1 MIDKQNIFF
10 QLEADSQ
17 EAVIRKLVEK
27 AAENGKVSDEENVV
41 EAVLNREKEG
51 TTGFGKGVAIPHG
64 KSAGV
69 KEPTLLFAKTVEGL
83 EWNAMDGNPVEMIFM
98 ILVPEESHSE
108 HLQVLAKLARKLMHD
123 DFVATLRETENA
135 EKLEAYL
142 EKELA

>member
-1 MIDKQNIFF
+1 MIEKQNILF

-17 EAVIRKLVEK
+17 ESAIRKLVEK
-27 AAENGKVSDEENVV
+27 AAKNGKVHDESSVV

-51 TTGFGKGVAIPHG
+51 TTGFGKGIAIPHG

-69 KEPTLLFAKTVEGL
+69 EEPALMFAKTAGGL
-83 EWNAMDGNPVEMIFM
+83 EWNAMDGNPVDMIFM

-123 DFVATLRETENA
+123 DFVTTLRETDEA
-135 EKLEAYL
+135 EKLTSFL

>member
-1 MIDKQNIFF
+1 MIDNENILF
-10 QLEADSQ
+10 QLEAGSQ
-17 EAVIRKLVEK
+17 EEAIRKLVGK
-27 AAENGKVSDEENVV
+27 AVENGRVNDLETVV

-64 KSAGV
+64 KSSGV
-69 KEPTLLFAKTVEGL
+69 IEPTLMFAKTAEGL
-83 EWNAMDGNPVEMIFM
+83 EWHSMDDKPVEMIFL

-123 DFVATLRETENA
+123 EFVTTLRETDEA
-135 EKLEAYL
+135 EKLTAFL